1 MSYKYIKQLA
11 HTSNYGGARDRSQ
24 IVYLVLHFTANDGDK
39 ASNNAKYFQ
48 QPNRKASAHYF
59 VDDENVYQS
68 VSDLYVAWS
77 VGGARYS
84 DCKETGGGS
93 LYGKCTN
100 ANSISIELCDTKKN
114 GKVQAT
120 PATINNAIE
129 LICDLMQKYSIDL
142 EHVIRHFDVNGKKC
156 PAYYVDNK
164 AWQEFK
170 KTLSERLKEAN
181 TDTSNTNTHS
191 EPTNTIKKQFYII
204 TAKDGLN
211 IRAGAGTNYKKL
223 FALTKGDKLELLE
236 KAGDWYRVKDTA
248 GRIGYAYAK
257 WLEPLNA

>member
-59 VDDENVYQS
+59 VDDNFVYQS

-142 EHVIRHFDVNGKKC
+142 DHVIRHFDVNGKHC
-156 PAYYVDNK
+156 PAYYVDNT
-164 AWQEFK
+164 AWQNFK
-170 KTLSERLKEAN
+170 KVLSERFKTRKDSKDN
-181 TDTSNTNTHS
+181 TATHS
-191 EPTNTIKKQFYII
+191 EPANTAKKQIYSV

-211 IRAGAGTNYKKL
+211 VRQGAGTGYKKL
-223 FALTKGDKLELLE
+223 FALAYGDKVELLE
-236 KAGDWYRVKDTA
+236 KANNWFRVKDNA
-248 GRIGYAYAK
+248 GRIGYVSAK

>member
-11 HTSNYGGARDRSQ
+11 HTSNYGGARDRSS
-24 IVYLVLHFTANDGDK
+24 IRFLVVHATANDGDK

-48 QPNRKASAHYF
+48 TPNRKASAHYF
-59 VDDENVYQS
+59 VDDNFVYQS

-100 ANSISIELCDTKKN
+100 ANSISIELCDTEKN

-120 PATINNAIE
+120 PATLENALE
-129 LICDLMQKYSIDL
+129 LCSELMQKYNIPI
-142 EHVIRHFDVNGKKC
+142 ERVIRHFDVNGKKC

-170 KTLSERLKEAN
+170 KALSEHIKKAN

-191 EPTNTIKKQFYII
+191 EPASTVKKQFYII

-211 IRAGAGTNYKKL
+211 IRQGAGTGYKKL
-223 FALTKGDKLELLE
+223 FALAYGDKVELIE
-236 KAGDWYRVKDTA
+236 KASSWYRVKDNA

-257 WLEPLNA
+257 WLEPLK